1 MRIEPARRCPGRWPG
16 ASRRSG
22 WTIRSTGPPRVSR
35 RGPLACSTCS
45 ASATP
50 ERSTTP
56 KAGARGLHPTSSGA
70 PVIPSSSLPV
80 MLDLKE
86 AADGGMGPHG
96 LLIGATGSGKSELLR
111 TVVTALAL
119 THPPELLSFVLVDFK
134 GGAAFAGVAGL
145 PHTAGL
151 ITNLQSEP
159 TMVDRART
167 ALLGE
172 QVRRQRLLRDAGDLD
187 SLTRYQ
193 RLRADDER
201 LEPLPRLLVVV
212 DEFGELLAA
221 HPEFLDLFTAI
232 GRTGR

>member
-1 MRIEPARRCPGRWPG
+1 MRIEPAWRCPGRWPG

-22 WTIRSTGPPRVSR
+22 WTIRSIDHTEGWRPRPAPDLLRVPI
-35 RGPLACSTCS
+35 GHP
-45 ASATP
+45 ASSP
-50 ERSTTP
+50 GE
-56 KAGARGLHPTSSGA
+56 TSSGA

-212 DEFGELLAA
+212 DEFGELLA
-221 HPEFLDLFTAI
+221 
-232 GRTGR
+232 G